1 MKIENLKKKKKIGFL
16 WIILSGHLLGGSV
29 GKKCLEKG
37 GQKKTKEKKKEKKKE
52 RPSCLNK
59 TNELYRRENL
69 TNNMQLKKKKKKL
82 DTLRINFV

>member
-1 MKIENLKKKKKIGFL
+1 MNHTVRPPAWGISWQKVSRKRGTKKK
-16 WIILSGHLLGGSV
+16 
-29 GKKCLEKG
+29 
-37 GQKKTKEKKKEKKKE
+37 KEKKKEKKKQ